1 MANEQGG
8 PPPGGRSQSAGR
20 AHFTKKIWVL
30 TNLAIPDNIRFGHNL
45 MISWGQ
51 WEDLPS
57 IASLAVLC
65 TASYRSGI
73 FSDQIAA

>member
-8 PPPGGRSQSAGR
+8 PPVAGRSQSAGR
-20 AHFTKKIWVL
+20 THFTKKIWVL
-30 TNLAIPDNIRFGHNL
+30 ANLAIPDNIRFGHNL
-45 MISWGQ
+45 MILLVQ
-51 WEDLPS
+51 WEDIPS
-57 IASLAVLC
+57 IASLAVIC